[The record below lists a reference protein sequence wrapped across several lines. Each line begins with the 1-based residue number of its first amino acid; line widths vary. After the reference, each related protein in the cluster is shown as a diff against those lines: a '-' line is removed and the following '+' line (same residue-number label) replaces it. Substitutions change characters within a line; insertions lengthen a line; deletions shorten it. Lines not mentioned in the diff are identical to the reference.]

1 MADYDHAIQAE
12 PNRAARWD
20 ARAAEREYQGDL
32 TGALAD
38 MDEAIRVEPSNADMR
53 EGRAWVLL
61 DMGRTDEALVG
72 FADAIRIDP
81 KAGGRLSSR
90 GYALAQ
96 IGRFD
101 ESLADYN
108 RAEQLEPTQG
118 VFLAQ
123 RMSVYLLQGQP
134 LSALPDIDRSMV
146 VEPGYADGLYLR
158 GFTRLA
164 ALQPDDAIRDF
175 TAYLAQRPEGRLGFN
190 GRAFAKMMKGD
201 FAGAAADFRKSV
213 DLNLL
218 DTAPILWLH
227 VANERLGK
235 DDREELAKYALRVD
249 PKGWPGPALRFA
261 LGQLSLEAMLAAADS
276 PSELTAREHQA
287 DAYYY
292 AGEYYL
298 SIHDTANAQKMFLEA
313 ISRNQRD
320 KIEDVAARGELAA
333 LNK

>member
-1 MADYDHAIQAE
+1 
-12 PNRAARWD
+12 
-20 ARAAEREYQGDL
+20 
-32 TGALAD
+32 
-38 MDEAIRVEPSNADMR
+38 MDEAIRVEPNNADMR

-61 DMGRTDEALVG
+61 DMGRTDEALAG

-81 KAGGRLSSR
+81 KAGDRLATR
-90 GYALAQ
+90 GYALTE
-96 IGRFD
+96 IGRYD
-101 ESLADYN
+101 EALADYD
-108 RAEQLEPTQG
+108 RAAQLQPTEG

-123 RMSVYLLQGQP
+123 RMSVYLLRGQP
-134 LSALPDIDRSMV
+134 LSALPEIDRSMV
-146 VEPGYADGLYLR
+146 VEPGYADALYLR
-158 GFTRLA
+158 GFVRLA
-164 ALQPDDAIRDF
+164 ALQPDEAIRDF
-175 TAYLAQRPEGRLGFN
+175 DAYLAKRPEGRLGFK
-190 GRAFAKMMKGD
+190 GLGFAKMMKGD
-201 FAGAAADFRKSV
+201 FAGAADDFRKSV
-213 DLNLL
+213 ELNLL
-218 DTAPILWLH
+218 DPGTIMWLH
-227 VANERLGK
+227 VANQRLGK
-235 DDREELAKYALRVD
+235 DDHEELAKYALRVD

-261 LGQLSLEAMLAAADS
+261 LGQLPLEAMLAAADS